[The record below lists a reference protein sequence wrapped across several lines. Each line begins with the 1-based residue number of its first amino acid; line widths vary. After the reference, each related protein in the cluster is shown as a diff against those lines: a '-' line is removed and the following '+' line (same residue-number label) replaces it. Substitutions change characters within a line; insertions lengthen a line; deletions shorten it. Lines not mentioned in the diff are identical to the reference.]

1 VCSILWH
8 HSIVVSGSGLITME
22 MYFCETKAFWTNH
35 GAVWLC
41 AVVTRLIA
49 LFRLQYRG
57 FNEQEV
63 CFYISTLC
71 TLVFGN
77 RGNVNMQCM
86 TWVNPWHIIP
96 NELYTSPFQR
106 RPRLLSLSFR
116 RHFLSLS
123 STTHFISPLFQTPF
137 FIFPSHACISS
148 YLGVKFWVE

>member
-1 VCSILWH
+1 MRASSRVCSILWH
-8 HSIVVSGSGLITME
+8 HSIVVSGSGLTTME
-22 MYFCETKAFWTNH
+22 IYFCETKALWTNH
-35 GAVWLC
+35 GAAWLC

-77 RGNVNMQCM
+77 RGNVNMQCT

-106 RPRLLSLSFR
+106 RPRLLSLVPPPLSVCLIIYSF
-116 RHFLSLS
+116 HFTSLS
-123 STTHFISPLFQTPF
+123 NSILHISFPCLYIFISW
-137 FIFPSHACISS
+137 
-148 YLGVKFWVE
+148 G